1 MTSTQL
7 DRIEKKLDQLLNL
20 LSNNTDNSLNDTPK
34 PVKPVA
40 SSSTTKKIIIKNKS
54 EPASKSSSNVSA
66 KKGTVVVEVYSD
78 ILLIL
83 GETYDQRET
92 IKQFGGKWNLEH
104 KAWTIPNSKFS
115 QIQPVFRDCFN
126 NVDYITKNMAL
137 SDSNSNS
144 NSNSKSFTSTNNNSY
159 SSNNN
164 RCDILSD
171 SDDDY

>member
-1 MTSTQL
+1 MTTTQL

-20 LSNNTDNSLNDTPK
+20 LSNNPDNSLNDTQVPS
-34 PVKPVA
+34 KPVA

-54 EPASKSSSNVSA
+54 ESVSKSTSNVSS

-83 GETYDQRET
+83 GETYDQRDT

-144 NSNSKSFTSTNNNSY
+144 NYNTKSFTPTNNSKSY
-159 SSNNN
+159 SNNK
-164 RCDILSD
+164 CEILSD